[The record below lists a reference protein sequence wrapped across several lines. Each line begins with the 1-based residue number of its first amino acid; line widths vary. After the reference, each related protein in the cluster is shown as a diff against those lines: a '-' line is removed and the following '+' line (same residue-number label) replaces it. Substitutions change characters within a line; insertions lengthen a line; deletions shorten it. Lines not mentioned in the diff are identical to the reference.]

1 MWVQIEQ
8 ALNQSML
15 RVLNELASLLPGMA
29 ALILAVMV
37 STLVAWILTFLLR
50 VSLRGL
56 QFDER
61 LNRGGAVPSLIEWS
75 PKNSPTLLLTR
86 VVFGLVL
93 LVGFLIG
100 IAAFDATVTSQ
111 PTMQVFGYLRNVV
124 AAVLVLLVG
133 NVVARFLARSVLIGA
148 VNMNLQYARLL
159 SLGTKWLVMV
169 LAIAMALD
177 HLRIGSGIVHLA
189 FGILFGGIV
198 LALALA
204 VGLGSKELV
213 SRSLERESTK
223 AAADTEEPFRHL

>member
-159 SLGTKWLVMV
+159 SAGVKWMV
-169 LAIAMALD
+169 LVLVLAMALD
-177 HLRIGSGIVHLA
+177 HLAIGGGIVHLA

-213 SRSLERESTK
+213 SRSLDARRVRS
-223 AAADTEEPFRHL
+223 R